1 MTAATERSLGANPL
15 RRAVAG
21 LALALAVAAAFAVG
35 CASTGAAQPHMRNAL
50 DELRAA
56 RGELDRAEA
65 DKGGHRVR
73 AIELVDSAIAE
84 VQAGMDYA
92 RSR

>member
-1 MTAATERSLGANPL
+1 MTAATERPHRTALL
-15 RRAVAG
+15 RHVLVA

-56 RGELDRAEA
+56 RGELDRALA